1 MDKNNSLKLE
11 SLKNDYSLAIV
22 EYDNAYKDFMT
33 LVNQSG
39 VSLKQIN
46 NSQLIGKAYKSTTG
60 TNDMLTTCLT
70 MCDSDKTK
78 CSGLDY
84 SQENDLNKCIFFTG
98 NIAIKKNDNHISYI
112 KNINSVYLVLLQTN
126 SRLNNIVS
134 EINDLLDK
142 IQPETKEEIENKEE
156 EIIKLNAE
164 YKLLQAKNEEIKELT
179 TKNEN
184 LTNEYNITS
193 IMINKS
199 GFTYFLWVLLLVIIL
214 ICIIKYVFYS

>member
-1 MDKNNSLKLE
+1 M
-11 SLKNDYSLAIV
+11 
-22 EYDNAYKDFMT
+22 
-33 LVNQSG
+33 
-39 VSLKQIN
+39 
-46 NSQLIGKAYKSTTG
+46 
-60 TNDMLTTCLT
+60 
-70 MCDSDKTK
+70 
-78 CSGLDY
+78 
-84 SQENDLNKCIFFTG
+84 
-98 NIAIKKNDNHISYI
+98 
-112 KNINSVYLVLLQTN
+112 
-126 SRLNNIVS
+126 
-134 EINDLLDK
+134 DK